1 MDKLTEKMEQ
11 ILVPVATKVGNNKI
25 LKAISTGFNM
35 IMPLII
41 IGSIFSMVATID
53 LGSYQS
59 LLESTGLKTI
69 LSLVGT
75 FTTEFLSVYVAFAIT
90 YAYVSEQNKTGAAIS
105 AGFMA
110 IMAFLIMTPLTTAIV
125 NETEITALTFDYL
138 GSKGLFTAMLV
149 GLLVGYIYMFVLD
162 RGWTIKM
169 PSGVPPTVSQSFSAL
184 IPGFIIGAVFLVIH
198 GLFAYFTGET
208 FSEWFYALIA
218 TPLSALSG
226 SLATYMLL
234 TFVGTLLWF
243 FGIHGGQVTGPFYM
257 ILYMQAGIEN
267 QAAYAAGQPMLNII
281 TFAWLYLLIGGAGC
295 TTGLNIDMLL
305 FGKSERYKALG
316 KLSII
321 PQLTGINEPLI
332 FGMPMILNPIM
343 AIPFFLAPQV
353 LIVITYV
360 MMYFGLA
367 SYPIMATGAAGTP
380 IFLGG
385 YLICGISGI
394 WLTLIQVIVSMVL
407 YYPFFKIQDNMALKD
422 EMENA

>member
-234 TFVGTLLWF
+234 TFVGTLL
-243 FGIHGGQVTGPFYM
+243 
-257 ILYMQAGIEN
+257 
-267 QAAYAAGQPMLNII
+267 
-281 TFAWLYLLIGGAGC
+281 
-295 TTGLNIDMLL
+295 
-305 FGKSERYKALG
+305 
-316 KLSII
+316 
-321 PQLTGINEPLI
+321 
-332 FGMPMILNPIM
+332 
-343 AIPFFLAPQV
+343 
-353 LIVITYV
+353 
-360 MMYFGLA
+360 
-367 SYPIMATGAAGTP
+367 
-380 IFLGG
+380 
-385 YLICGISGI
+385 
-394 WLTLIQVIVSMVL
+394 
-407 YYPFFKIQDNMALKD
+407 
-422 EMENA
+422 